1 MNLVGKDEKVIN
13 VRLNTE
19 QKKQLEAMSA
29 ELSIGQATL
38 AKMSVLSLL
47 ANYEKN
53 GLQVWFDLI
62 HDK

>member
-1 MNLVGKDEKVIN
+1 VNLVGKDEKVIN